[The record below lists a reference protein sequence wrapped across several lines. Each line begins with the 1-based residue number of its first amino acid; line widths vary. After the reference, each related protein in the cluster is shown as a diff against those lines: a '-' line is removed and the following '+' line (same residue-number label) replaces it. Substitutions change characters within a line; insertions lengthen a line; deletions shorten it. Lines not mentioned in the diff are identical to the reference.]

1 MSVTNIDKI
10 MARSLRSLA
19 GFCRGE
25 YMDFDPEIIFLQL
38 LLIIKI
44 FSPPGA
50 CNMPYS
56 GIRDIPRSPRFL
68 IICSFCNFALFHDDG
83 KYYKIM
89 IFTIDQIL
97 IFFCKIDKNH
107 LFDPEKIKLIF

>member
-1 MSVTNIDKI
+1 MKITNIDII

-19 GFCRGE
+19 EFCMGE
-25 YMDFDPEIIFLQL
+25 YGDFDPEIILLQL

-50 CNMPYS
+50 CYMLYS

-68 IICSFCNFALFHDDG
+68 IICSFCNFAIFHDNG
-83 KYYKIM
+83 NITKS
-89 IFTIDQIL
+89 
-97 IFFCKIDKNH
+97 
-107 LFDPEKIKLIF
+107 